1 MPQLGHLIF
10 LSTSKSRG
18 VGRLVGIGP
27 RNAQQILVIEA
38 LKIVARGADKTEPRR
53 DLTDQI
59 CRQVHECTNGPKCGI
74 PHSLTSRRAFREGAS
89 KRWSRSLHRRW
100 ERRRRIP
107 VAWSAP
113 SRPGA
118 PGVPAL
124 SVRAVAGTIRLVPIT
139 RRRMLNP
146 DPHRVVHIR
155 K

>member
-1 MPQLGHLIF
+1 
-10 LSTSKSRG
+10 
-18 VGRLVGIGP
+18 
-27 RNAQQILVIEA
+27 
-38 LKIVARGADKTEPRR
+38 
-53 DLTDQI
+53 LTDQI

-118 PGVPAL
+118 PRGTGAVGAGGRRHHSFGSYHAPANAEPG
-124 SVRAVAGTIRLVPIT
+124 SASSSSYSQIGWFDRPEGRN
-139 RRRMLNP
+139 RMGQVDNVLGAAKAAP
-146 DPHRVVHIR
+146 PVEECQCGLAETQ
-155 K
+155 